1 MPRLAKNHSD
11 LVVDGSRSHG
21 FAVHCGAAHRFT
33 KAAPRLPTS
42 RVPAVLNPT
51 DSAPDDLLQVYAGR
65 VRVRV
70 GGLLVRD
77 GAILLA
83 AHRGLLP
90 ADAPF
95 WSPPGGG
102 WQFGESI
109 RAALVREFRE
119 ETGLAV
125 RVGRFLHLHEFSS
138 GPLQALE
145 LFFEVF
151 AADAAQPQLGHDPE
165 HDPGQQ
171 LLTELAWLTPRQ
183 LMHLPPTQAHPI
195 LHLVLSPDDVFVPQV
210 RFA

>member
-1 MPRLAKNHSD
+1 MPDTDNPASD
-11 LVVDGSRSHG
+11 
-21 FAVHCGAAHRFT
+21 A
-33 KAAPRLPTS
+33 
-42 RVPAVLNPT
+42 
-51 DSAPDDLLQVYAGR
+51 LLQTYAGR

-70 GGLLVRD
+70 GGLLLRD
-77 GAILLA
+77 GAMLLA

-90 ADAPF
+90 AGAPF

-145 LFFEVF
+145 LFFEVL
-151 AADAAQPQLGHDPE
+151 ADTAAQPQLGHDPE
-165 HDPGQQ
+165 HTSNQQ

-183 LMHLPPTQAHPI
+183 LLHLPPAQVHPV
-195 LHLVLSPDDVFVPQV
+195 LRLVLSPDDVFVPQV
-210 RFA
+210 RFAE